1 MIKWIKN
8 IIVIT
13 FSLFIFI
20 LIILYNGIDE

>member
-1 MIKWIKN
+1 MIKIIKN

-20 LIILYNGIDE
+20 CIILYNGIDE